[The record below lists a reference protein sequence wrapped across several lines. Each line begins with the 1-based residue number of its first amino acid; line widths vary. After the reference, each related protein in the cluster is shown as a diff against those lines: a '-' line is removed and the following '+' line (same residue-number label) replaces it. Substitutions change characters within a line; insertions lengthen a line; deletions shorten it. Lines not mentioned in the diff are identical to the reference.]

1 METTRNFPY
10 LRRVPGLERMDVS
23 TKDFESRNRP
33 LMTTWAL
40 IFFGLAAA
48 SAVLSWAIFSE
59 GTGALIFTL
68 LLVLFGILG
77 LISLLGTVVNS
88 PVG

>member
-10 LRRVPGLERMDVS
+10 LRKIPGLERMDVS
-23 TKDFESRNRP
+23 TRDFESRNRP
-33 LMTTWAL
+33 LLLTWAL

-48 SAVLSWAIFSE
+48 SLVARL
-59 GTGALIFTL
+59 TIFTEGPSAL
-68 LLVLFGILG
+68 LFTLFLVLFGILG
-77 LISLLGTVVNS
+77 LISWLARIVNT